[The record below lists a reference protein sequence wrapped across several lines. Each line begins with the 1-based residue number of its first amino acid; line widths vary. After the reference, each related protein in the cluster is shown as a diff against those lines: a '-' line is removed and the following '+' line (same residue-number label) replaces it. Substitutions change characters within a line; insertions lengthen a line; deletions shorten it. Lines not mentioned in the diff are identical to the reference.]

1 MIKIIVVGKLKERF
15 YEDAAAEY
23 LKRLSSYAKVQVVQV
38 ADEKAGENLSVK
50 EAEQIR
56 EKEAAAILKQ
66 IKPGEYVISLEIK
79 GDRLSSEQFAGMLEN
94 LSLSGRP
101 DITFVIGG
109 SIGLGQSVIRRAD
122 RHISFSDLTFPHQLM
137 RVILLEQIY
146 RAYKIIKKE
155 PYHK

>member
-109 SIGLGQSVIRRAD
+109 SIGLGQSVFRRAD

>member
-1 MIKIIVVGKLKERF
+1 MIKIIGVGKLKEKF